1 MACTASL
8 IRKLLWSLPMDINL
22 ERVGDKVYCTNT
34 ENCIDM
40 TGVDEDIFWETA
52 KEEVME
58 IYKNTE
64 FDLHINGFRV

>member
-1 MACTASL
+1 
-8 IRKLLWSLPMDINL
+8 MDINL